1 MNDRQFLEILSK
13 EKAEGAFL
21 LLGPESHTRHRLI
34 AAAFQALLPEGTR
47 EFNFM
52 RLSGGETDPR
62 VIAAQVSSHPFM
74 SARRVVHITG
84 LDEWPAGKDEA
95 FIAALQKRAATTVL
109 LLEASQLDRRRKLGD
124 WLTRSCTVVE
134 CPALKEAEAAS
145 WIEGQLKSRG
155 VTSESGVASEIA
167 RRVGTDLNMLTAEI
181 EKLVLYCG
189 AAGRVTR
196 QDCESVISSRPE
208 EQVFGLLD
216 AVGARD
222 LRGSLKAL
230 NDLLEAGQAEALI
243 LYMITRQM
251 RNIYLARF
259 MTERG
264 TSPGEI
270 GKALNLRFDFQVRKL
285 MEQTRAFSEN
295 ELRAALRRLREGDET
310 IKTGSREPRVE
321 LDLVLSDLC
330 LPGRLH

>member
-1 MNDRQFLEILSK
+1 MNDRQFVEILSK
-13 EKAEGAFL
+13 EKVEGAFIF
-21 LLGPESHTRHRLI
+21 LGPEGHTRHRLI
-34 AAAFQALLPEGTR
+34 EAAVQALLPEGMR
-47 EFNFM
+47 EFNLM

-109 LLEASQLDRRRKLGD
+109 LLEASQMDRRRKLGD

-134 CPALKEAEAAS
+134 CPALKESEAAS
-145 WIEGQLKSRG
+145 WTEGQLKSRG
-155 VTSESGVASEIA
+155 VAAESGVAAEIV

-181 EKLVLYCG
+181 EKLILYCG
-189 AAGRVTR
+189 AGGRVTR
-196 QDCESVISSRPE
+196 QDCESVVSSRPE

-216 AVGARD
+216 ALGVRD
-222 LRGSLKAL
+222 LRGSLRAL
-230 NDLLEAGQAEALI
+230 SALLESGQAETLI
-243 LYMITRQM
+243 LYMITRQI
-251 RNIYLARF
+251 RNIYLALY
-259 MTERG
+259 MTEKG

-285 MEQTRAFSEN
+285 MEQTRAFSES
-295 ELRAALRRLREGDET
+295 ELRAALRRLREGDEA

-321 LDLVLSDLC
+321 LDLILSDLC